1 MCFISDDVDDNWEV
15 NLLIHADALAT
26 KVDTNHLWINI
37 DKIYT
42 DSYQQVST
50 AGGERYPDAQQD
62 IIELI
67 EEGALIVNYIGHGG
81 EVGWASERILELSDI
96 NEFENFNQLS
106 VFVTATCEFSRYD
119 DPNRV
124 SAGEQLLLNP
134 NGGAISLY
142 STSRTVNESSAYYI
156 VDALY
161 NYILNSDLNLT
172 MGEIMRLAKND
183 PSLGIT
189 VNKRKICFF
198 R

>member
-1 MCFISDDVDDNWEV
+1 MLDENEGSGSTLIYDLMDIGVGRIPLQSSTEAERIVQKIINYSSLNSRGNWKNKVCFISDDVDDNWEV

-106 VFVTATCEFSRYD
+106 VFVTATCEF
-119 DPNRV
+119 
-124 SAGEQLLLNP
+124 
-134 NGGAISLY
+134 
-142 STSRTVNESSAYYI
+142 
-156 VDALY
+156 
-161 NYILNSDLNLT
+161 
-172 MGEIMRLAKND
+172 
-183 PSLGIT
+183 
-189 VNKRKICFF
+189 F
-198 R
+198 